1 MDRILQLRDSLR
13 AVWPERLDS
22 VFNGAEDNATGSA
35 AQLEVAERLA
45 AGPRPWRSIL
55 FVWHTAEEIRY
66 LGAEWFT
73 EHPTVPRKA
82 IVADI
87 NLDGTGRRLPV
98 RRDIPGA
105 LQGDLL
111 VVGAGR
117 LSTTFAQLVDE
128 FATRDGIVLDRHR
141 DAPGDPSDYYCRSD
155 HYLYARFGIPSVFF
169 TVGAEYPA
177 YHQLTDEA
185 QYIDYTHLERTTR
198 YVADLTM
205 AVADLDRRPAL
216 DPGRTTDP
224 YGTCQQ

>member
-1 MDRILQLRDSLR
+1 M
-13 AVWPERLDS
+13 
-22 VFNGAEDNATGSA
+22 
-35 AQLEVAERLA
+35 AERLA

-128 FATRDGIVLDRHR
+128 FAIEE
-141 DAPGDPSDYYCRSD
+141 
-155 HYLYARFGIPSVFF
+155 
-169 TVGAEYPA
+169 AERLLGYKVMLTGEVPA
-177 YHQLTDEA
+177 QETK
-185 QYIDYTHLERTTR
+185 
-198 YVADLTM
+198 V
-205 AVADLDRRPAL
+205 
-216 DPGRTTDP
+216 
-224 YGTCQQ
+224 